1 MAGRYTLPMAG
12 GNRSSTGPPRRG
24 SRRSGVTMTTGTPLQ
39 LLRFTS
45 GAAGTAVFQSPF
57 FSPQSSSLFG
67 LSQHVIFEVED
78 VEYKEGHT
86 GTRYG
91 SGNCDRWRIAGVA
104 EGRELV
110 STVCAG
116 RMGEPAIGSTYHG
129 VVAPNDSAVQ
139 LTELI
144 DTSDRIQM
152 SSPPDMIQV
161 STWRGVRALVVAIM
175 SAALAVISGVVVI
188 RLFFLGYVS
197 RWGRYPVRSRLLR

>member
-1 MAGRYTLPMAG
+1 
-12 GNRSSTGPPRRG
+12 
-24 SRRSGVTMTTGTPLQ
+24 MTTVIPL
-39 LLRFTS
+39 LLMVFTT

-91 SGNCDRWRIAGVA
+91 SGNCDRWRIAGVV

-116 RMGEPAIGSTYHG
+116 RMGEPALGSTYHG
-129 VVAPNDSAVQ
+129 VVAPNGSAVH

-144 DTSDRIQM
+144 DSSDRLQM
-152 SSPPDMIQV
+152 SYPPDLIQV
-161 STWRGVRALVVAIM
+161 STWRGVGALVVAII